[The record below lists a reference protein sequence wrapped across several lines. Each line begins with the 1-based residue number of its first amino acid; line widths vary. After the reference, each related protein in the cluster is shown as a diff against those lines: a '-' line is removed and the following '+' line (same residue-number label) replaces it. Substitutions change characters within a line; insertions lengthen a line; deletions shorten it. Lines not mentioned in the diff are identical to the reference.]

1 MNIEKTRRML
11 RWTPQI
17 TLERGLASTAEWF
30 VRSEFAA
37 EGSRR
42 PPVSAERGRST
53 GDWAGRLWLVA
64 GLLVAV
70 FCIARALPVIHA
82 WDVTPGIGVDP
93 FTDSITY
100 LAAGERLNAGHDL
113 YRLGP
118 GDRPVLIVSDTFT
131 APLVS
136 PPVIAVLWRPL
147 AALPVGQAIW
157 IAACWIVLLA
167 TVVYVVAKA
176 RWIGI
181 GLTLILATPIA
192 DQLAVANA
200 AAFFPALLILG
211 WRLGD
216 FGGHRRRPRADGRDQ
231 ALAGL
236 HAGLAGRDRAPG
248 GRSRAWV
255 ATAARACRS
264 IGAIGAGVGSY
275 VDLPRRRAVD
285 EPLGLEPLRADR
297 DPVAVLRGPRRRDDA
312 AAPTVGRRR
321 GPVVHARRRG
331 LGLRVARPVPAR
343 RWSRFSRSARR
354 SSASPAARTRVAGWL
369 RRAPMR
375 DAAWRLSPT

>member
-1 MNIEKTRRML
+1 VI
-11 RWTPQI
+11 
-17 TLERGLASTAEWF
+17 
-30 VRSEFAA
+30 
-37 EGSRR
+37 
-42 PPVSAERGRST
+42 AERGRST
-53 GDWAGRLWLVA
+53 GDWAGRIWLVA
-64 GLLVAV
+64 GLLIAV
-70 FCIARALPVIHA
+70 YCIARALPVIHA

-157 IAACWIVLLA
+157 IAACWVALLS

-181 GLTLILATPIA
+181 ALTLVLMTPIA
-192 DQLAVANA
+192 EQLAVANA
-200 AAFFPALLILG
+200 AAFFPALLILS

-216 FGGHRRRPRADGRDQ
+216 SPVTGAALGLMAVIKLSPVSMLGWLVAIRARR
-231 ALAGL
+231 ALI
-236 HAGLAGRDRAPG
+236 
-248 GRSRAWV
+248 AWV
-255 ATAARACRS
+255 AAVLGLAV

-275 VDLPRRRAVD
+275 VTYLDVARTTNPSEWSLSALTGQPWMTY
-285 EPLGLEPLRADR
+285 
-297 DPVAVLRGPRRRDDA
+297 AVLVGGTVLAALTGRRPA
-312 AAPTVGRRR
+312 ASFMLAVVASVFGSPALYPPAMVPLLALAAPFFGVTADAR
-321 GPVVHARRRG
+321 G
-331 LGLRVARPVPAR
+331 
-343 RWSRFSRSARR
+343 
-354 SSASPAARTRVAGWL
+354 VAGWL
-369 RRAPMR
+369 RANARVLAPV
-375 DAAWRLSPT
+375 APT